1 MKGYVYITGTGTDPS
16 LRANLNDPLFSR
28 VPTLGACMP
37 NIRRFVTK
45 GDWIFIVS
53 GKVAGAEQYVVG
65 GLQVEEKIDA
75 LAAYHRFPENRL
87 TRGDGGL
94 VMGNVIVRAD
104 GRQHP
109 LDHHSA
115 ETFQDRVRNYVVGGN
130 AIALSTPEEVELGRQ
145 QTLGKLGDI
154 IGRRRGA
161 NRVIDAMG
169 RMSKLDEPQVTQML
183 DWLSGIK
190 AAT

>member
-1 MKGYVYITGTGTDPS
+1 MKGYIYITSSGTDPF
-16 LRANLNDPLFSR
+16 LRGNLNDPLFTK

-45 GDWIFIVS
+45 GDWIFVIS
-53 GKVAGAEQYVVG
+53 GKVAGVEQYVVG

-75 LAAYHRFPENRL
+75 LAAYDRFPDNRL
-87 TRGDGGL
+87 TIGAGGL
-94 VMGNVIVRAD
+94 VMGNVIVRPN
-104 GRQHP
+104 GLQHP
-109 LDHHSA
+109 LDTHSA
-115 ETFQDRVRNYVVGGN
+115 ETFQNRVKNFVVGSQ
-130 AIALSTPEEVELGRQ
+130 AIELSTPQEVELGRQ

-154 IGRRRGA
+154 LGKRRGA

-169 RMSKLDEPQVTQML
+169 RMSKLDEPQVTRML

-190 AAT
+190 AVT

>member
-16 LRANLNDPLFSR
+16 LLGNLNDPLFTR

-37 NIRRFVTK
+37 NVRRVVTK
-45 GDWIFIVS
+45 GDWIFVIS
-53 GKVAGAEQYVVG
+53 GKVADAEQYVVG

-75 LAAYHRFPENRL
+75 LAAYNRFPENRL
-87 TRGDGGL
+87 TMSDGGL
-94 VMGNVIVRAD
+94 VMGNVIVQAD
-104 GRQHP
+104 GTQHP
-109 LDHHSA
+109 LDSHPADS
-115 ETFQDRVRNYVVGGN
+115 FQERVKNYVVGGN
-130 AIALSTPEEVELGRQ
+130 SIALSTPQEVELGRQ

-154 IGRRRGA
+154 LGRRRGA

-169 RMSKLDEPQVTQML
+169 RWSKLKESQVAQML

-190 AAT
+190 AVT